1 MTLLAQDI
9 IVSLLALGAAL
20 VIFFRVFGV
29 FRPSKS
35 GPACS
40 NCASGA
46 AACAKVDAHKPADA
60 VAVPLMLHRRS

>member
-1 MTLLAQDI
+1 MNLMTQDI

-35 GPACS
+35 GPACP

-46 AACAKVDAHKPADA
+46 AACAKAATDKPEG
-60 VAVPLMLHRRS
+60 VAVPLVLHRRS